1 MSLTDVRSH
10 LSIDDALRQ
19 LFSEFSDFTP
29 QDEIDKLQEWQE
41 EIPYS
46 RDILEP
52 ESTPSDITEPIG
64 DITSFPVKREAGKVI
79 SAHPFVKERQPMY
92 NFFGPFQ
99 NAMDFKLARFFY
111 SAHVPKVRVDEF
123 FHDGFLEQE
132 TDAPGSPLGSV
143 GSQKFSFRS
152 AHTLYQKIDDM
163 DIGPPW
169 KNGFVDFQLAKGTEF
184 WYRDLL
190 KVLKS
195 LLRRKS
201 LARHMSWAPVQQ
213 FDTQQERVYTE
224 MNTASWW
231 WVTQVCDIILPLCR
245 VNVKK
250 KAPDNF

>member
-1 MSLTDVRSH
+1 MNSSSSYPVISACPFCNQPFKSTGALSNHLEKKHPKLEHHRSIWKRVNSPTAGDNNDKLDATVSLTDVRSH

-19 LFSEFSDFTP
+19 LFSEFSDFTL

-92 NFFGPFQ
+92 NFFRPFQ

-111 SAHVPKVRVDEF
+111 SAHVPKARVDEF

-132 TDAPGSPLGSV
+132 TDTPG
-143 GSQKFSFRS
+143 
-152 AHTLYQKIDDM
+152 
-163 DIGPPW
+163 
-169 KNGFVDFQLAKGTEF
+169 
-184 WYRDLL
+184 
-190 KVLKS
+190 
-195 LLRRKS
+195 
-201 LARHMSWAPVQQ
+201 
-213 FDTQQERVYTE
+213 
-224 MNTASWW
+224 
-231 WVTQVCDIILPLCR
+231 
-245 VNVKK
+245 
-250 KAPDNF
+250 